1 MVNAGSTGRIDLGSI
16 GSGRVLNATG
26 PGLGRKLSESLAI
39 KTGHCPG
46 PEARDGRRATPVW
59 LQDTD
64 SEAPRPMRTAEI
76 EGRFNL

>member
-26 PGLGRKLSESLAI
+26 SGLGAMPSI
-39 KTGHCPG
+39 KNGHCPG

-64 SEAPRPMRTAEI
+64 SEAPHPMRTAEI